1 MSTYL
6 VTTKQIRSYMI
17 TAIDMSNCIKSVIK
31 QFHLNESEILSVTY
45 INTTSWHAAP

>member
-17 TAIDMSNCIKSVIK
+17 TAVDMSNCIKSVIK
-31 QFHLNESEILSVTY
+31 QYHLNESDILSINY
-45 INTTSWHAAP
+45 INTP